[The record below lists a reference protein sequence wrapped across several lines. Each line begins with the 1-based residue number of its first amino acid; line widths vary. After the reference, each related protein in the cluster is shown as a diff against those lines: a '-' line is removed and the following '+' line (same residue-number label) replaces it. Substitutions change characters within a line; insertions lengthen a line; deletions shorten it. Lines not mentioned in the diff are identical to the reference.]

1 MYSNIIKLKK
11 YNHIILYLILLFYL
25 CYRFVIIK
33 LYNSIMK
40 NQSIEIVIIEDE
52 EDILELVEYHLQK
65 AGYETM
71 GFLSTDK
78 VEQFLYEEN
87 PSLMIVDRNLP
98 GYEGSEFVDKLRKDG
113 CTIPIIFL
121 TAKDKD
127 KDIEE
132 GFERGADDYITK
144 PFKPR
149 ELVLRV
155 QALLRRSGATSNE
168 KIKYRDLT
176 LDVPNRT
183 LSIEN
188 TIVDLTNLEF
198 RLLHTFVK
206 NPNNTLERD
215 FLRDEVWGDDSINF
229 HDKTINVTI
238 NRLKKKIDPDGSKE
252 YFFPVWGVGYKLI

>member
-1 MYSNIIKLKK
+1 
-11 YNHIILYLILLFYL
+11 
-25 CYRFVIIK
+25 
-33 LYNSIMK
+33 MK
-40 NQSIEIVIIEDE
+40 NKSIEIIIIEDE
-52 EDILELVEYHLQK
+52 EDILELIEYHLEK

-71 GFLSTDK
+71 GFLSTDN
-78 VEQFLYEEN
+78 VEQFLDEEE
-87 PSLMIVDRNLP
+87 PALMIIDRNLP
-98 GYEGSEFVDKLRKDG
+98 GCEGSEFIQQLRKDG
-113 CTIPIIFL
+113 STMPIIFL

-127 KDIEE
+127 IEIEE

-168 KIKYRDLT
+168 KVKYRDLL
-176 LDVPNRT
+176 LDIPNRLLT
-183 LSIEN
+183 INNKNIE
-188 TIVDLTNLEF
+188 LTNLEF

-215 FLRDEVWGDDSINF
+215 FLRDEVWGDDSSSF

-238 NRLKKKIDPDGSKE
+238 NRLKKKIDPNGEKE
-252 YFFPVWGVGYKLI
+252 YFLPVWGVGYKLI